1 MHVLTHVCMYVLCGY
16 YLYNIYIY
24 EQLYISIYICIY
36 IYMYMCECV
45 VYIQYICVYR
55 YRPFTYFFPTFPS
68 VVMLFKF
75 DRFNASV
82 VVRSHY
88 ITMLI
93 LETTT

>member
-1 MHVLTHVCMYVLCGY
+1 MY
-16 YLYNIYIY
+16 
-24 EQLYISIYICIY
+24 IY
-36 IYMYMCECV
+36 IYMYMCEGV

-82 VVRSHY
+82 VVRAYPRNNHLDPIRSIHVCMHACIYSQSCIYVYMY
-88 ITMLI
+88 I
-93 LETTT
+93 